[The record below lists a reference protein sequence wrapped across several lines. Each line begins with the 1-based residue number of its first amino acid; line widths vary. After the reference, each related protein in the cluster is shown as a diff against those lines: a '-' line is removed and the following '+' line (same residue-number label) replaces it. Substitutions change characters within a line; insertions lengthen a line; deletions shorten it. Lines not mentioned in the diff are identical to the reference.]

1 MQNVIIIIIFL
12 PLHCHLSIC
21 SSVTIY
27 SHISQRDFVDFR
39 CCCCGRCWWCWRC
52 FVVEFNAIVIAAAQ
66 TSHRTSRVPQPESS
80 APLSLSLSLPTY
92 RCISL
97 YACLSTLQP
106 RSRGCPHPSSP
117 SVPTTERCQLIK
129 FSSYDVF
136 LSFKRFISFVCV
148 HRSLMLASSLEHRT
162 ALPDAGE
169 PTRVAART
177 GE

>member
-80 APLSLSLSLPTY
+80 APLSLSLSPYLSMYLSLRLFVYLTAPQSGMSTSI
-92 RCISL
+92 ISIRSDNWEVPIDQIL
-97 YACLSTLQP
+97 IIWCVSFFQTFHFLRLRPSFANASIKP
-106 RSRGCPHPSSP
+106 R
-117 SVPTTERCQLIK
+117 
-129 FSSYDVF
+129 
-136 LSFKRFISFVCV
+136 
-148 HRSLMLASSLEHRT
+148 ASNS
-162 ALPDAGE
+162 
-169 PTRVAART
+169 AARCRRT
-177 GE
+177 N